1 MEGVQSMQPYFEHS
15 VSMMSSQDSYVAEH
29 EIISISQEL
38 LPEVTAPTDENR
50 ALYNADELVNAG
62 EEITPISR
70 IGELQGLQ
78 RWKKPSQ
85 ATLRLTLMFGDGVL
99 LIAVLLLVSVL
110 GPLLHV
116 KLDVLHNG
124 LGVWNANLVWTCLA
138 MVSWSIAANITQVQH
153 LNCASNLLKSP
164 LYTLCTLV
172 IMLIFC
178 VLLLFLFIGAEVI
191 SYTTLIFFFLA
202 VAAPAF
208 AAWRLLLAEILRL
221 PRFRRQAVIVG
232 VNAAGEIIA
241 QELRHAKHPSA
252 NVMGYIS
259 ESLDERMLPGALPIL
274 GGRSMLR
281 YLARNDIIDM
291 IIMTLDYKANPELF
305 QEAFEASQLGISVV
319 PMAVLYESTSGKIP
333 LEHIGDQWY
342 VALQSERIISP
353 LYMCWRKIVDLTFG
367 FCGLVILCLI
377 LPVLALLIYLDS
389 PGPIFFSQERAGYR
403 GRTFRILKFRSMS
416 TAGKHVE
423 RATWTTRDDIRV
435 TRVGRLLR
443 ATHLDE
449 LPQVFNILRG
459 DMRLIG
465 PRPERPE
472 YAAELEKGNSLY
484 GYRHSVK
491 PGITGWAQVKY
502 GYGSGEQDEL
512 VKLQYDLFYIKH
524 QSFLLDVLIILKTV
538 IEVVFRHGV

>member
-1 MEGVQSMQPYFEHS
+1 MEGVQSMQPYFENS
-15 VSMMSSQDSYVAEH
+15 VSMVSSQDSYVAEH
-29 EIISISQEL
+29 EMVSISQEL
-38 LPEVTAPTDENR
+38 LSEVTVPTDENR
-50 ALYNADELVNAG
+50 SLYNADELANAG
-62 EEITPISR
+62 EEITPTSQ
-70 IGELQGLQ
+70 IGGLRRLR

-85 ATLRLTLMFGDGVL
+85 ATLRLTLMLGDGVL
-99 LIAVLLLVSVL
+99 LIALLLLVSVL

-116 KLDVLHNG
+116 RLDMLHNV
-124 LGVWNANLVWTCLA
+124 LGAWNASLVWTCLA
-138 MVSWSIAANITQVQH
+138 LVSWSIAANITQVQH
-153 LNCASNLLKSP
+153 LNCAANLLKGP
-164 LYTLCTLV
+164 LYALCTLV
-172 IMLIFC
+172 IMLILC

-191 SYTTLIFFFLA
+191 SYTTLLFFFLA
-202 VAAPAF
+202 VAAPVF
-208 AAWRLLLAEILRL
+208 AVWRLLLAEILRL

-232 VNAAGEIIA
+232 VNAEGEIIA
-241 QELRHAKHPSA
+241 RELQNAKHPSA

-259 ESLDERMLPGALPIL
+259 ESLDEQMLHGALPIL

-281 YLARNDIIDM
+281 YLARNDMIDM

-342 VALQSERIISP
+342 MALQSERIISP

-367 FCGLVILCLI
+367 CCGLIILCLI
-377 LPVLALLIYLDS
+377 LPLLALLIYLDS

-416 TAGKHVE
+416 IEGKQVG
-423 RATWTTRDDIRV
+423 RAIWTTRDDIRV

-472 YAAELEKGNSLY
+472 YAAELEKDNSLY
-484 GYRHSVK
+484 CYRHSVK

-512 VKLQYDLFYIKH
+512 VKLQYDLFYIKY

-538 IEVVFRHGV
+538 IEVMLRHGV